1 MASLYSVT
9 VQVGVSFKWIAAL
22 IASVA
27 VAVGSTV
34 FAEESVRQ
42 AGQIFRDCSDCPE
55 MVVIPPGSF
64 LMGASTE
71 ETARDLAAVPHEDV
85 ALAQAAMAKERP
97 QHMVTIDRPFAMG
110 RYHVTRGEFT
120 AFVRETAYPI
130 SGGCYLF
137 ANHKYQKRADAGW
150 RNPGFVQTERDPVV
164 CTSWND
170 AQAYTAWL
178 NGKLPSDG
186 RYRLPT
192 EAEWEYAARAGTRTA
207 RWWGDSI
214 GSGAATCAGCGSEWD
229 GKQTAPVGG
238 FRANPFGL
246 FDVLGNAMQW
256 TQDCWNDNYAGAP
269 ADGSAWTSGK
279 CERRVLRG
287 GDFANRPWILRSDLR
302 TNDKTDIGANYVG
315 FRVAKTLP

>member
-22 IASVA
+22 IALVA

-64 LMGASTE
+64 LMGASAE

-170 AQAYTAWL
+170 AQAYTA
-178 NGKLPSDG
+178 G
-186 RYRLPT
+186 
-192 EAEWEYAARAGTRTA
+192 
-207 RWWGDSI
+207 
-214 GSGAATCAGCGSEWD
+214 
-229 GKQTAPVGG
+229 
-238 FRANPFGL
+238 
-246 FDVLGNAMQW
+246 
-256 TQDCWNDNYAGAP
+256 
-269 ADGSAWTSGK
+269 
-279 CERRVLRG
+279 
-287 GDFANRPWILRSDLR
+287 
-302 TNDKTDIGANYVG
+302 
-315 FRVAKTLP
+315 